1 MIKEKID
8 PLDPVK
14 MKDCSSKETVNKMK
28 KQARDRERIFTKH
41 VSDKELVTRTL
52 QLNKRTHGL
61 IKKRTDDM
69 NRQEL
74 QDDGHTKDA

>member
-1 MIKEKID
+1 MIKEKTD

-14 MKDCSSKETVNKMK
+14 MKDCSLKETVNKMK
-28 KQARDRERIFTKH
+28 KQARGQERIFTKH

-52 QLNKRTHGL
+52 QLNERTNGL

-74 QDDGHTKDA
+74 